1 MLFRRLRMKL
11 FFEPIRLFL
20 LIKYYFN
27 SHKLFFAGQN
37 NSSVDEKLI
46 KKKVIR
52 LHLMTLLFYESSTN
66 YPL

>member
-20 LIKYYFN
+20 QIKYYFN
-27 SHKLFFAGQN
+27 SHELFFAGQN

-46 KKKVIR
+46 KKSNKTAFNDTSI
-52 LHLMTLLFYESSTN
+52 L
-66 YPL
+66 